1 MAIGVGLI
9 PYVHSH
15 LYNLYNPN
23 TNFKTNFDY
32 FKNNEYKEAMD
43 ELIGNLTIIRDNL
56 KNEAEDFLGPLTA
69 QQALKSLNNASISY
83 QKIGIEILN
92 SEEAIAVLGANEIDA
107 SKLNF
112 DSWQWQVSDRVK
124 EQIRNN
130 ISMSLSDVASIVSSD
145 IAATILSAEN
155 TVKGQRS
162 KITQYLGVSEATK
175 KRINEAIKG
184 RISSEKGKIKEI
196 VKTELLKRTRSTNK
210 VRTRFISFFEKKFK
224 EKLAMQT
231 DIVYPNNQT
240 PEDYLEKVK
249 KGIQD
254 LPADAFQEN
263 RSNIIGKLGEDFFK
277 VVEESDANVQI
288 QIVVTGTES
297 EQSLLQKGL
306 IDKIL
311 KTHHDPTKES
321 QTDMLLTHNG
331 KTVRVQSK
339 NLQSAYQSVIS
350 DTIDAKPIPGI
361 ARIQDTVGY
370 LDLIDQLD
378 KNGVLHLSN
387 QDLANINYLLANEM
401 WFRIMGTVEYYTK
414 MNEKG
419 EKEEYYK
426 ARGLNSKE
434 PAVLK
439 DIAQKVNNY
448 FTKEIQNFIGL
459 SIDEN
464 IKAKPLRSQS
474 DSNVFYLVSNVALV
488 PVYAIIDD
496 LIKKIQE
503 EDQKFSL
510 FSVTLNR
517 NISIS
522 GDEESFWKAKEAV
535 LPDMPEGEYTYQN
548 PLLGVGAEK
557 GSEIMHKLKIQ
568 RMNLNFDLD
577 FLINSAWPF

>member
-56 KNEAEDFLGPLTA
+56 KKEAEDFLGPLTA
-69 QQALKSLNNASISY
+69 QQALKSLNNASVSY

-124 EQIRNN
+124 EQVRNN

-162 KITQYLGVSEATK
+162 KITQYLGGSEATK

-240 PEDYLEKVK
+240 PEDYL
-249 KGIQD
+249 
-254 LPADAFQEN
+254 
-263 RSNIIGKLGEDFFK
+263 
-277 VVEESDANVQI
+277 
-288 QIVVTGTES
+288 
-297 EQSLLQKGL
+297 
-306 IDKIL
+306 
-311 KTHHDPTKES
+311 
-321 QTDMLLTHNG
+321 
-331 KTVRVQSK
+331 
-339 NLQSAYQSVIS
+339 
-350 DTIDAKPIPGI
+350 
-361 ARIQDTVGY
+361 
-370 LDLIDQLD
+370 
-378 KNGVLHLSN
+378 
-387 QDLANINYLLANEM
+387 
-401 WFRIMGTVEYYTK
+401 
-414 MNEKG
+414 
-419 EKEEYYK
+419 
-426 ARGLNSKE
+426 
-434 PAVLK
+434 
-439 DIAQKVNNY
+439 
-448 FTKEIQNFIGL
+448 
-459 SIDEN
+459 
-464 IKAKPLRSQS
+464 
-474 DSNVFYLVSNVALV
+474 
-488 PVYAIIDD
+488 
-496 LIKKIQE
+496 
-503 EDQKFSL
+503 
-510 FSVTLNR
+510 
-517 NISIS
+517 
-522 GDEESFWKAKEAV
+522 
-535 LPDMPEGEYTYQN
+535 
-548 PLLGVGAEK
+548 
-557 GSEIMHKLKIQ
+557 
-568 RMNLNFDLD
+568 
-577 FLINSAWPF
+577 